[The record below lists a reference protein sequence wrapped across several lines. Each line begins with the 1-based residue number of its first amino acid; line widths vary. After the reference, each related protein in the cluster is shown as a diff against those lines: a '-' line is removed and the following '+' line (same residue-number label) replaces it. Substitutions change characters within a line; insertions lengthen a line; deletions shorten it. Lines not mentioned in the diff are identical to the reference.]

1 MKSGLIMEG
10 GAMRGMFTCGVIDV
24 FMEEGIDFDGA
35 AGISAG
41 AVFGCNFKSRQIG
54 RPIRYNK
61 NYCKDPRY
69 CSMRSLL
76 KTGDLY
82 GVDFCYHELPD
93 ILDPFDAAAFK
104 ENPMDFYVGAT
115 NVGTGKILFHNCRD
129 GGENDIQWMRASAS
143 MPIVSRP
150 VQIGKYTLLDGG
162 IADPIPFR
170 FMEKKG
176 YHRNV
181 IILTQP
187 LGYRKKK
194 SSPAIQALLRR
205 YPAVAKTM
213 SVRHRIYNRQLDQIR
228 ERELAGKA
236 IVIRPAEDL
245 RIGHTEKNPR
255 ELERVYQAGRS
266 EAKRQLDK
274 IRTFLAS
281 I

>member
-1 MKSGLIMEG
+1 
-10 GAMRGMFTCGVIDV
+10 
-24 FMEEGIDFDGA
+24 
-35 AGISAG
+35 
-41 AVFGCNFKSRQIG
+41 
-54 RPIRYNK
+54 
-61 NYCKDPRY
+61 
-69 CSMRSLL
+69 
-76 KTGDLY
+76 
-82 GVDFCYHELPD
+82 
-93 ILDPFDAAAFK
+93 
-104 ENPMDFYVGAT
+104 MDFYVGAT
-115 NVGTGKILFHNCRD
+115 NVETGKILFHNCRD

-228 ERELAGKA
+228 ERELTGKA
-236 IVIRPAEDL
+236 IVIRPAGDL

>member
-1 MKSGLIMEG
+1 
-10 GAMRGMFTCGVIDV
+10 MRGMFTCGVIDV
-24 FMEEGIDFDGA
+24 FMEEGIEFDGA

-69 CSMRSLL
+69 CSMHSLL

-82 GVDFCYHELPD
+82 GVDFCYRELPD

-162 IADPIPFR
+162 IADPIPFL

-176 YHRNV
+176 YDRNV

-194 SSPAIQALLRR
+194 SAPAIQALLRR
-205 YPAVAKTM
+205 YPAVVKTM
-213 SVRHRIYNRQLDQIR
+213 AVRHRIYNRQLDQIR

-266 EAKRQLDK
+266 EAKRQLNI
-274 IRTFLAS
+274 IRSFLAS

>member
-82 GVDFCYHELPD
+82 GVDFCYRELPD

-115 NVGTGKILFHNCRD
+115 NVETGKILFHNCRD

-143 MPIVSRP
+143 MPIVSRS

-176 YHRNV
+176 YDRNV

-194 SSPAIQALLRR
+194 SSSAIQALLHR
-205 YPAVAKTM
+205 YPAVVRTM
-213 SVRHRIYNRQLDQIR
+213 AVRHKIYNRQLDQIR

-245 RIGHTEKNPR
+245 RIGHTEKNPK
-255 ELERVYQAGRS
+255 ELERVYQAGRNA
-266 EAKRQLDK
+266 AKIQLDK

>member
-1 MKSGLIMEG
+1 
-10 GAMRGMFTCGVIDV
+10 
-24 FMEEGIDFDGA
+24 
-35 AGISAG
+35 
-41 AVFGCNFKSRQIG
+41 
-54 RPIRYNK
+54 
-61 NYCKDPRY
+61 
-69 CSMRSLL
+69 MRSLL

-93 ILDPFDAAAFK
+93 LLDPFDANAFS
-104 ENPMDFYVGAT
+104 ENPMEFYVGAT
-115 NVGTGKILFHNCRD
+115 NVGTGKILFHKGGD

-176 YHRNV
+176 YDRNV
-181 IILTQP
+181 IVLTQP

-194 SSPAIQALLRR
+194 SAPAIQALLRR
-205 YPAVAKTM
+205 YPAVVKTM
-213 SVRHRIYNRQLDQIR
+213 AVRHKIYNWQLDQIR

-236 IVIRPAEDL
+236 IVIRPAGDL